1 MIICLQIKVKCSSNQ
16 YYNFSFV
23 WQGMPKS
30 SKIQITNLQNVFTIS
45 QKEEV
50 REEVDFLNVDK
61 HKLFLQVGFI
71 TLSIKV
77 CPKVILP
84 SLLGMIKYFQI
95 TQSNN
100 FVISL
105 QCLKKD
111 VDNGVHFLH
120 ADKYQSLYKLGLLFL
135 MEAARYVESTK
146 NQKFVIF
153 SQYI

>member
-1 MIICLQIKVKCSSNQ
+1 M
-16 YYNFSFV
+16 
-23 WQGMPKS
+23 
-30 SKIQITNLQNVFTIS
+30 
-45 QKEEV
+45 
-50 REEVDFLNVDK
+50 NVDK
-61 HKLFLQVGFI
+61 HRLFLQVGFI

-77 CPKVILP
+77 CSKVILP
-84 SLLGMIKYFQI
+84 SLPGMIKYFQI

-146 NQKFVIF
+146 NQKFVVF